1 MRASLSSGKR
11 SRFAMRDAEVP
22 PCQATSTVPGP
33 GRVQLDLGSAERTG
47 LSANADQEMPD

>member
-11 SRFAMRDAEVP
+11 SRFAMRDGEVP